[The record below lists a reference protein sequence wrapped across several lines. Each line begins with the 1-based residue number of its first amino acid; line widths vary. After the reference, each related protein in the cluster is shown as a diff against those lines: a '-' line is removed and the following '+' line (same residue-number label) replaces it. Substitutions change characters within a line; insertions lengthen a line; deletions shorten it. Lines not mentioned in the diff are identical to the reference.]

1 MTELVT
7 PNGLPLVKA
16 RADPEGKGKI
26 TGLSPWRDQIN
37 NGIGVRGA
45 AHKKGNW
52 RDYYDMYK
60 DHSMVRSAI
69 DKLAQTATDVG
80 YDFVPRDSR
89 AKLRPRELK
98 KLQDFF
104 NNQPKFILEL
114 RKVYVDLMIYGDS
127 YLYIVPDRRRQPY
140 KLKRLHPKTMHIK
153 AAKNGDILAY
163 YQKDPDNILD
173 EPVAFDP
180 HEILHFKL
188 SDPDNDLYGLSPLES
203 LRYAVAADLYA
214 QRYNASF
221 FANSGVTGTIIGI
234 RNANPD
240 EVQRNRKWL
249 EENYMGPE
257 AAHKPIVIEGESVTI
272 EKSVASHQEMG
283 FLEGRRF
290 IIMEIL
296 AVLGV
301 PPAKIG
307 IMETANR
314 SNSKEQDKTFRT
326 EAVSSLQNLVQLT
339 INDDF
344 IRPILGVENTVFV
357 HSEGDTRDAIEQM
370 DYYTKGQA
378 WGNFNVNEVR
388 AKLGMAPVDGGDI
401 NGIMSP
407 TGFVPLDRL
416 TLYFAPMEVPQNAVP
431 SKDDPVSGEPPPKR
445 TTNVATGASP
455 RVATKSTDYTFA
467 VLAAQG
473 AIIKLAQAKTSPSAL
488 KQAYSYLVDAEAL
501 GDSRLDNAKEA
512 VYKALYATDEFL
524 REGYIERAQEAVG
537 QFIIPLEEME
547 HTKHLYKDG
556 VNDGSYT
563 IKEIRAVS
571 GYNKDEEFD
580 YES

>member
-1 MTELVT
+1 MTELIMSNGT
-7 PNGLPLVKA
+7 PIREAMKA

-26 TGLSPWRDQIN
+26 VGLSPWREQAVYGP
-37 NGIGVRGA
+37 GIKGA
-45 AHKKGNW
+45 ATKKGSW

-60 DHSMVRSAI
+60 SHSWVRATI
-69 DKLAQTATDVG
+69 DKIATTATDVG

-98 KLQDFF
+98 KLQEFF
-104 NNQPKFILEL
+104 NNQPKFVMEL
-114 RKVYVDLMIYGDS
+114 RKIYKDLLIYGDG
-127 YLYIVPDRRRQPY
+127 YMYVVPTRRRQPY
-140 KLKRLHPKTMHIK
+140 KLKRLHPRTIHIK
-153 AAKNGDILAY
+153 TQSNGEIINY

-173 EPVAFDP
+173 EPVSFEP
-180 HEILHFKL
+180 HEILHFRVD
-188 SDPDNDLYGLSPLES
+188 DPDNDIYGLSPLES
-203 LRYAVAADLYA
+203 LKYAVAADLYA

-272 EKSVASHQEMG
+272 EKSVATHQEMG

-307 IMETANR
+307 IMESANR

-326 EAVSSLQNLVQLT
+326 EAVSALQNLVELT
-339 INDDF
+339 VNDDF
-344 IRPILGVENTVFV
+344 IRPTLGVENTIFV

-370 DYYTKGQA
+370 DYFTKGQA
-378 WGNFNVNEVR
+378 WGIFNPNEVR
-388 AKLGMAPVDGGDI
+388 AKLGMAPVEGGDI

-416 TLYFAPMEVPQNAVP
+416 TLYFAPMEVPANAVP
-431 SKDDPVSGEPPPKR
+431 SKDDPIEGEPVPQS
-445 TTNVATGASP
+445 TVNTGPGAAP
-455 RVATKSTDYTFA
+455 RIAKSATKGKHDNLEYIRQ
-467 VLAAQG
+467 LEHQL
-473 AIIKLAQAKTSPSAL
+473 IIYQELLRQERHT
-488 KQAYSYLVDAEAL
+488 VD
-501 GDSRLDNAKEA
+501 
-512 VYKALYATDEFL
+512 
-524 REGYIERAQEAVG
+524 
-537 QFIIPLEEME
+537 
-547 HTKHLYKDG
+547 
-556 VNDGSYT
+556 
-563 IKEIRAVS
+563 
-571 GYNKDEEFD
+571 DEED
-580 YES
+580 DEYE